1 MLAKENQPK
10 PSSIPEQ
17 KKEEETSKKTEKVE
31 TNEEIQNVKDGK
43 TKAKERALR
52 PESPFHR
59 RCRPEEPSRE
69 FVAQPIPA
77 NLLTSGSSVK
87 TRVNGKHFMT
97 LRERFL

>member
-1 MLAKENQPK
+1 MTTEDQPK

-17 KKEEETSKKTEKVE
+17 KKAEETSNKTETIKPK
-31 TNEEIQNVKDGK
+31 EEIQKVKDGK

-77 NLLTSGSSVK
+77 NLLTSGSPVK
-87 TRVNGKHFMT
+87 TRVNGKHFII
-97 LRERFL
+97 LREGFT